1 MEQKSIMSKLIHA
14 YIKLRE
20 QHDVSALR
28 NFNVIVIIHPKTY
41 CELRKELPPF
51 SINENGKLEC
61 CFMELCGRKTPLL
74 IDYELPDTVEFQ
86 IMTQDDY
93 ERLEKEKLFK
103 RLDDMF
109 FRGWL

>member
-1 MEQKSIMSKLIHA
+1 
-14 YIKLRE
+14 
-20 QHDVSALR
+20 
-28 NFNVIVIIHPKTY
+28 
-41 CELRKELPPF
+41 
-51 SINENGKLEC
+51 
-61 CFMELCGRKTPLL
+61 MELCGRKTPLL

-93 ERLEKEKLFK
+93 ERLEKEKLFR